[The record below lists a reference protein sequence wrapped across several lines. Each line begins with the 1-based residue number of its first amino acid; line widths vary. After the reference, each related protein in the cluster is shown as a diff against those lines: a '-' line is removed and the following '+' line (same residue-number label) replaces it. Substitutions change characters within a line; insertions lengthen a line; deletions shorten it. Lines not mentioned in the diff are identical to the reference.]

1 MMFHYIKKYLIYA
14 VLAIVCMFGEV
25 FMDLYQPEL
34 MSRIVD
40 EGVLGIGNGGV
51 SNLEVILMVG
61 LMMAVITFIGGLCGS
76 LNNVFIYLTS
86 ENTGNAIRKDTFRK
100 IMSLSFSQVETYSTG
115 ALITRV
121 TNDITQVQSMISQSL
136 RGLIRTVMLVAGS
149 IYFLFR
155 LSTKFGIVVL
165 IALPFMIFCIV
176 LRLTKSRPV
185 FEKLQKHV
193 DEINNIMQ
201 EDVSGIRIIKA
212 CVKEVYEKLRFG
224 KANDELVK
232 THLTALFLFA
242 FVNPVVNSIMYIA
255 IAAIL
260 MIASYEATA
269 GGVTPGNIIAA
280 ITYLTRMLNGILM
293 LVVLFQNF
301 SRGSVSWKRVKEVLK
316 MESNL
321 KDGTFAGETEE
332 KGTIEFK
339 NVSFAYPEMEKPILH
354 DINIKVGAGET
365 LGIMGATGCGKT
377 SLISLIPRF
386 YDVSEG
392 QILVDGI
399 DVRDY
404 KRSALMDRIG
414 FVFQKSE
421 LFGATIRENIGWGCE
436 NPSMDQIET
445 AAQIAQAEEFILK
458 MPQQYESMV
467 AQKGMSLSGGQKQ
480 RISIARAMMK
490 PCEILILD
498 DATSALDLKTE
509 ADFYRGLSAYNPN
522 LTKVIVAQR
531 VSSVKNADKILILD
545 GGTIADCGTHEELIK
560 RCHIYKDIYDSQV
573 SEIPAFEQSGSASSE
588 RMGNSQT
595 ESGLPDGKGGEL

>member
-1 MMFHYIKKYLIYA
+1 
-14 VLAIVCMFGEV
+14 
-25 FMDLYQPEL
+25 MDLYQPEL

-51 SNLEVILMVG
+51 SNLEVILFTG
-61 LMMAVITFIGGLCGS
+61 LLMAIITFVGGLCGS

-86 ENTGNAIRKDTFRK
+86 ENVGNQIRKDTFRK
-100 IMSLSFSQVETYSTG
+100 IMSLSFSQVEKYSTG

-121 TNDITQVQSMISQSL
+121 TNDITQVQSMVSQSL

-149 IYFLFR
+149 IFFLFR
-155 LSTKFGIVVL
+155 MNGKFGLVVL
-165 IALPFMIFCIV
+165 IVLPFMILCIV
-176 LRLTKSRPV
+176 LRLYKSGPV
-185 FEKLQKHV
+185 FRKLQSKV

-201 EDVSGIRIIKA
+201 EDVAGIRIIKA
-212 CVKEVYEKLRFG
+212 CVKEIYEKVRFG

-232 THLTALFLFA
+232 THLSALFLFA
-242 FVNPVVNSIMYIA
+242 FVNPVVNSIMYVA

-260 MIASYEATA
+260 LISSYEVSV
-269 GGVTPGNIIAA
+269 GGITPGDILAA

-301 SRGSVSWKRVKEVLK
+301 SRGAVSWGRVKEVLA
-316 MESNL
+316 MESDL
-321 KDGTFAGETEE
+321 KDGTFEGATEE

-339 NVSFAYPEMEKPILH
+339 NVSFAYPGLEKPVLH
-354 DINIKVGAGET
+354 NINIKVASGET

-377 SLISLIPRF
+377 SLVNLIPRF

-392 QILVDGI
+392 QILIDGI
-399 DVRDY
+399 DVREY

-414 FVFQKSE
+414 FVFQKAE
-421 LFGATIRENIGWGCE
+421 LFAASIGENISWGCE
-436 NPSMDQIET
+436 NASMDQIEN
-445 AAQIAQAEEFILK
+445 AARIARAEEFIIK
-458 MPQQYESMV
+458 MPEGYQTPV

-480 RISIARAMMK
+480 RIAIARAMMK
-490 PCEILILD
+490 PFEILILD

-509 ADFYRGLSAYNPN
+509 ADFYRGLTDANPN

-545 GGTIADCGTHEELIK
+545 GGTIADCGTHEELMK
-560 RCHIYKDIYDSQV
+560 RCDIYKDIYDSQV
-573 SEIPAFEQSGSASSE
+573 SEIPMEE
-588 RMGNSQT
+588 
-595 ESGLPDGKGGEL
+595 GGDLS